1 MLPARRSPRAPA
13 AASPAQHKGSAVRPP
28 RATAPAQ
35 SAACCSGAAPRPA
48 AGGVRGL
55 PWCRGGGRGHRWQR
69 GRHGPNQPRCPCAG
83 LNGGSVCAPWFWGV
97 CCPQGCL
104 LCAPP
109 ARRCCAMAGC
119 VLGTTVSPSWCPH
132 QGGSCCLPSLAP
144 GPRGTRRVPC
154 GAVVAAPGTLS
165 SWRCLETSPLP
176 AGARQTWVTQHG
188 PRGHRQL
195 PQQGRA
201 PAPAAHPGSTHG
213 RPQPLGTDPCR
224 GCATSPQLVAFP
236 VAGGK
241 ALAGLGHGVCVPK
254 SRAGHG
260 ALKES
265 GSPASPSHHHG
276 AISGPE

>member
-1 MLPARRSPRAPA
+1 M
-13 AASPAQHKGSAVRPP
+13 
-28 RATAPAQ
+28 
-35 SAACCSGAAPRPA
+35 A
-48 AGGVRGL
+48 AGTARPKPAPVSLRRAERG
-55 PWCRGGGRGHRWQR
+55 QR
-69 GRHGPNQPRCPCAG
+69 LRA
-83 LNGGSVCAPWFWGV
+83 LVL
-97 CCPQGCL
+97 GCL
-104 LCAPP
+104 LPPGLSPLRPPSKVVLCHGWMHAGDCAVPI
-109 ARRCCAMAGC
+109 
-119 VLGTTVSPSWCPH
+119 LVSPSWCPKGQLLLAQPGSRPTGDTLRATWCRR
-132 QGGSCCLPSLAP
+132 QGGGHA
-144 GPRGTRRVPC
+144 
-154 GAVVAAPGTLS
+154 AVVAAPGTLS

-176 AGARQTWVTQHG
+176 AGARQTRVTQHG

-236 VAGGK
+236 VADGK
-241 ALAGLGHGVCVPK
+241 VLAGLGHGVCVPK

-265 GSPASPSHHHG
+265 GSPASPSHRHG